1 MAIIIAD
8 ARSPHSGEHHET
20 LTPAPGAWR
29 LAWLVMAVA
38 TISWLDRTLIGILI
52 EPIKAEF
59 DFTDTQIS
67 LLTGLAFSICYGVG
81 ALPIAWL
88 ADRMN
93 RALLLAAG
101 VTIWCSLTI
110 GFGFA
115 SSFWVLFLCRMG
127 VGLGEATAV
136 PCSVSLLSDRFPR
149 TVLPRGL
156 GIFQLGSPLG
166 ITLATA
172 GAATLTDWLTTS
184 GTAAQIGMSGWRIT
198 FVLAGALGLVLVI
211 PLLLTRDRRMPPPKV
226 TAGKDRREGLIPHL
240 RRVRG
245 YIIPLMAGN
254 ACFVLFLN
262 GYPQWVVA
270 MFQRIHGWTLQETGV
285 AAGGALVATG
295 ILGALA
301 AGYFTPRLSRRMGKD
316 ATLRVKL
323 VAAAV
328 IAPLAVIGPILPN
341 PWLSLAVMC
350 VPLFFTFGAATLLPG
365 AIVNAAP
372 SWLRARFVAINVF
385 LGSLIGGGLGAL
397 FYAVLTDYLFR
408 DEKMLPYSL
417 ALGSAI
423 IFAAIVPLWMLAGR
437 RYHDA
442 IHRADEV
449 ERAAGLPTHD
459 DGLESDEPVVVTH

>member
-1 MAIIIAD
+1 MAVFVDTAGK
-8 ARSPHSGEHHET
+8 SEHHE
-20 LTPAPGAWR
+20 LLKPAPGAWR

-38 TISWLDRTLIGILI
+38 TVSWLDRTLIGILI

-59 DFTDTQIS
+59 SFTDTQIS

-93 RALLLAAG
+93 RALLLAMG
-101 VTIWCSLTI
+101 VTVWCSLTI

-115 SSFWVLFLCRMG
+115 SSFWILFLCRMG

-172 GAATLTDWLTTS
+172 GAATLTDWLNRS
-184 GTAAQIGMSGWRIT
+184 GTAEQIGMSGWRIT
-198 FVLAGALGLVLVI
+198 FVFAGALGLILVI
-211 PLLLTRDRRMPPPKV
+211 PLLLT
-226 TAGKDRREGLIPHL
+226 KDRRTPAPKKVAGEETRETLMSHL
-240 RRVRG
+240 YNVRH
-245 YIIPLMAGN
+245 YVIPLMAGN

-270 MFQRIHGWTLQETGV
+270 MFQRIHGWSLQDTGLI
-285 AAGGALVATG
+285 AGSALVVTG

-301 AGYFTPRLSRRMGKD
+301 AGWYTPRLSRRLGKD
-316 ATLRVKL
+316 GTMKVMLT
-323 VAAAV
+323 AAIVTGPLAA
-328 IAPLAVIGPILPN
+328 IAPMLPN
-341 PWLSLAVMC
+341 PWLALGVM
-350 VPLFFTFGAATLLPG
+350 VLPLFLMFGASTLMPG

-385 LGSLIGGGLGAL
+385 LGSLIGGGMGAL
-397 FYAVLTDYLFR
+397 FFALLTDYVFH
-408 DEKMLPYSL
+408 DEQMLPYSL
-417 ALGSAI
+417 GLGSAI
-423 IFAAIVPLWMLAGR
+423 IFTAIIPLWLLASR

-442 IHRADEV
+442 IHRADAV
-449 ERAAGLPTHD
+449 ERAAGRPSHD
-459 DGLESDEPVVVTH
+459 DGLEADQPVVEKL

>member
-1 MAIIIAD
+1 MAVFIDSAGK
-8 ARSPHSGEHHET
+8 GEHHE
-20 LTPAPGAWR
+20 LAKPAPGAWR

-52 EPIKAEF
+52 EPMKAELNF
-59 DFTDTQIS
+59 LDTEIS

-101 VTIWCSLTI
+101 VTVWCSLTI

-115 SSFWVLFLCRMG
+115 SAFWVLFLCRMG

-149 TVLPRGL
+149 TILPRGL
-156 GIFQLGSPLG
+156 AIFQLGSPLG
-166 ITLATA
+166 LTLATA
-172 GAATLTDWLTTS
+172 GGAALATWFTTS
-184 GTAAQIGMSGWRIT
+184 GVADQVGLSGWRLT
-198 FVLAGALGLVLVI
+198 FVVAGAMGLVLVV
-211 PLLLTRDRRMPPPKV
+211 PLLLTRDKRTPAPKKI
-226 TAGKDRREGLIPHL
+226 AGQEAREGLIPHL
-240 RRVRG
+240 KRVRR

-262 GYPQWVVA
+262 GYPIWLVSF
-270 MFQRIHGWTLQETGV
+270 FQRVHGWSLEQTGL
-285 AAGGALVATG
+285 AAGGSLVATG

-301 AGYFTPRLSRRMGKD
+301 AGYVTPRLSRRFGRD
-316 ATLRVKL
+316 ATMRVKIMSAL
-323 VAAAV
+323 V
-328 IAPLAVIGPILPN
+328 IAPLAVIGPVIPN
-341 PWLSLAVMC
+341 AWLSLAVMC
-350 VPLFFTFGAATLLPG
+350 VPLFFTFGVSTLMPG

-397 FYAVLTDYLFR
+397 FYASLTDYVFQ
-408 DEKMLPYSL
+408 DPKMIHWSL
-417 ALGSAI
+417 ALGTAI
-423 IFAAIVPLWMLAGR
+423 IFAAIIPLWMLAGR

-449 ERAAGLPTHD
+449 EKAAGLPSHD
-459 DGLESDEPVVVTH
+459 DGLESDEPVRVAG

>member
-1 MAIIIAD
+1 M
-8 ARSPHSGEHHET
+8 
-20 LTPAPGAWR
+20 
-29 LAWLVMAVA
+29 
-38 TISWLDRTLIGILI
+38 
-52 EPIKAEF
+52 
-59 DFTDTQIS
+59 
-67 LLTGLAFSICYGVG
+67 G

-93 RALLLAAG
+93 RALLLAIG

-115 SSFWVLFLCRMG
+115 TSFWIMFLCRMG

-172 GAATLTDWLTTS
+172 GAATLTDWFDTERH
-184 GTAAQIGMSGWRIT
+184 GRAARHERLADHLRVRRSAGPDPGHPPAADPRQTG
-198 FVLAGALGLVLVI
+198 AGAKQVKGQE
-211 PLLLTRDRRMPPPKV
+211 T
-226 TAGKDRREGLIPHL
+226 REGLMAHL
-240 RRVRG
+240 RAVKS
-245 YIIPLMAGN
+245 YVIPLMAGN

-285 AAGGALVATG
+285 DSRASALVLTG

-301 AGYFTPRLSRRMGKD
+301 AGWFTPRLSRRMGRD
-316 ATLRVKL
+316 ATMRVML
-323 VAAAV
+323 VAAIV
-328 IAPLAVIGPILPN
+328 TAPLAAIGPILPN
-341 PWLSLAVMC
+341 PWLSLAVM
-350 VPLFFTFGAATLLPG
+350 VLPLFLMFGASTLMPG

-397 FYAVLTDYLFR
+397 SFALITDYVFR
-408 DEKMLPYSL
+408 DEQMLPYSL
-417 ALGSAI
+417 ALGTTI
-423 IFAAIVPLWMLAGR
+423 IFAAIIPLWWIAGR

-449 ERAAGLPTHD
+449 ERAAGRA
-459 DGLESDEPVVVTH
+459 EP